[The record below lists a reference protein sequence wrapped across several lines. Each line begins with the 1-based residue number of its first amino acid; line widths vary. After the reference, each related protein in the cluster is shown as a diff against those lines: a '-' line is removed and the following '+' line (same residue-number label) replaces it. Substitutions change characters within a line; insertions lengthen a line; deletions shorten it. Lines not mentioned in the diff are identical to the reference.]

1 MPLPESISTTTGTN
15 TGRASW
21 DMGSRDNKVPLVTTQ
36 EQVAGGNKGTT
47 VKKRFSMLKLG
58 KKSSKAS
65 VLMGS
70 LEEE

>member
-1 MPLPESISTTTGTN
+1 
-15 TGRASW
+15 
-21 DMGSRDNKVPLVTTQ
+21 MGSRDNKQPVVTTTQ
-36 EQVAGGNKGTT
+36 EQVGGGNMVVT